1 MKSLRSQLLLIL
13 TGFVFVSILTALYTA
28 RHFEE
33 KEEITSLSDQLS
45 AFEVDLLKAFKEQEN
60 FFNFET
66 HNQTYFET
74 QKSIYLENYQSIF
87 KRLVRR
93 TDSLVKTNKLDS
105 STFDKLERI
114 NNQLSSFDSLFQI
127 TTLIIRE
134 RGFRNYGIEGRMR
147 EAIHQLED
155 ISVLDLVDIL
165 TLRRHEKDFILR
177 QDSTYL
183 DRHNYAASLLRKKIN
198 FSPFLTKSEKESI
211 LSTLSNYTNLF
222 GLLAELEIKIGIK
235 SNTGLKSKINTSI
248 NQLII
253 SLSDLKSAAQ
263 THQKELLYKQNIYI
277 IAFWVIY
284 VVLVIFLSLKV
295 SKKFTQR
302 LQVLSNR
309 INYFVNTNFTSRL
322 DLKPIG
328 GSDEVTILWNNIMK
342 MEKEIVDYLN
352 LFKEKVDEK
361 TLELSFKNEKIE
373 LQKQELEE
381 KKKES
386 DQKNKDL
393 IDGMKYGWRLQSA
406 LLPSTDRLNKQLK
419 EGFVFFA
426 PKDIV
431 SGDVY
436 WSHKTIKKQ
445 GEECIFSV
453 IDCTGHGVPG
463 AFMSI
468 LAINAINDST
478 LNKKH
483 REPQHIIQATNDYV
497 YSTMKY
503 NLNKKDSN
511 LSKEG
516 MDMMVC
522 NLNRKLNLLKY
533 SGANRSLIIIRKAET
548 ESDNK
553 IGLNEEDY
561 KMTKSEHHHL
571 FEIKASKNTVGT
583 LSKEQSSK
591 FIGKQI
597 YVQPKDMIYL
607 TTDGYADQFGGPKGK
622 KYMTKRL
629 KNLLIEIHDLDSK
642 KQREVIKQSFYN
654 WKQDNEQIDDVS
666 ILAVRV

>member
-253 SLSDLKSAAQ
+253 SLSDLKGAAQ

-478 LNKKH
+478 LNKKY

-583 LSKEQSSK
+583 LSREQSSK
-591 FIGKQI
+591 FIGKRI

-654 WKQDNEQIDDVS
+654 WKQDSEQIDDVS